1 MQIIIVGCGKVGST
15 IAEQLSVEGHDI
27 VIVDTDEEVVKA
39 LATRLDLMGV
49 TGNGA
54 THSILEEA
62 GVATVTGEAFG
73 DKKCIRLSYAASE
86 EALTEAIRR
95 IKASLS

>member
-39 LATRLDLMGV
+39 LHIFHMIFL
-49 TGNGA
+49 
-54 THSILEEA
+54 
-62 GVATVTGEAFG
+62 
-73 DKKCIRLSYAASE
+73 LSLPLFQAA
-86 EALTEAIRR
+86 
-95 IKASLS
+95 KAV

>member
-62 GVATVTGEAFG
+62 GVEDADLLIAVTESDELNLLCCMVGKG
-73 DKKCIRLSYAASE
+73 GS
-86 EALTEAIRR
+86 
-95 IKASLS
+95 